1 MAKAKKLTDASKANQ
16 SGIKLEKEL
25 KSFLRE
31 KKIPFIYQKNGKH
44 EIDFIIGKDIHADC
58 TNQNV
63 TGSVDEKIPHK
74 IWKYYK
80 KYEYKD
86 VYIIR
91 GKHIPSESVL
101 THCNEIA
108 DYKGFKF
115 HLMTLE
121 EFCNFLEGKE
131 TKSGIDNFIVQKEE

>member
-25 KSFLRE
+25 KTFLCE
-31 KKIPFIYQKNGKH
+31 KKIPFTYQKNGKH
-44 EIDFIIGKDIHADC
+44 EIDFIIGKGIYADC

-74 IWKYYK
+74 IWKYHK
-80 KYEYKD
+80 KYGYKD

-91 GKHIPSESVL
+91 GKKIPNESVL
-101 THCNEIA
+101 SNCNEIA
-108 DYKGFKF
+108 AYKDFKF

-121 EFCNFLEGKE
+121 EFFNFLEGKDIRSYIE
-131 TKSGIDNFIVQKEE
+131 KFTN